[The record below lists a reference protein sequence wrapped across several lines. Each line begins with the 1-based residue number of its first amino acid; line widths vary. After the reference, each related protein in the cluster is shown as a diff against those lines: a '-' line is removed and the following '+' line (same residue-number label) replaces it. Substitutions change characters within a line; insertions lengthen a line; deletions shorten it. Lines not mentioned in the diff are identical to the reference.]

1 MFYYYYDW
9 TYILVLIGVVLSL
22 LASAKVKSTFARY
35 SNVRSYSGMTGR
47 DAAEKILHRNGIYD
61 VQIIHISGNLTDH
74 YNPTNKTLA
83 LSDPV
88 YHSTSVAAIGVAAH
102 ECGHAVQ
109 HQVGYAPLSV
119 RSALVPAAN
128 FGSMISWPLII
139 IGLMFNGQMSA
150 MLINLG
156 ILLFS
161 LAVLFQIVTLPVE
174 FNASHRAVNVLET
187 AGMLHPEEISGVKKV
202 LGAAALTYV
211 ASGAYS
217 HKILGEVLSKYQY
230 LEKKERAFITRVTEG
245 TLEHLIEI
253 DYILDQFSKVKV
265 KKMKPV
271 IRNILRS
278 GVYQLKYMDSVPDHA
293 VCSEAVKLAV
303 RKGFSGLKGYVN
315 GVLRSVARGLDTLD
329 YPQEGIEALSIQY
342 SIPTWILRL
351 WEKSYGEEVTR
362 TMAADFLKERP
373 VTIRCCQNKV
383 TPEQLKKELE
393 QEGVTVQEHP
403 YLPYA
408 FFISG
413 YDYLESLDCFWKGWF
428 TVQDV
433 SSMLVAEL
441 AAPEAGNKIVDI
453 CAAPGGKSLHI
464 AEKLWITDRN
474 EAKKGE
480 VEARDLTEY
489 KVGLIEEN
497 IARMELENIHAVCRD
512 ATVPDEAWKEK
523 ADIVLADLPCSG
535 LGVFGKKP
543 DLKYRVK
550 EEDLK
555 ELAGLQRKILE
566 NAQAM
571 VKKGGTLLYSTCTI
585 DPVENEENVHW
596 FLKKYPQF
604 SLDSIKEKLCPQ
616 LAESVEEEG
625 CIQLLPG
632 IHCSDGFFIARLKK
646 NGEN

>member
-1 MFYYYYDW
+1 M
-9 TYILVLIGVVLSL
+9 
-22 LASAKVKSTFARY
+22 
-35 SNVRSYSGMTGR
+35 
-47 DAAEKILHRNGIYD
+47 
-61 VQIIHISGNLTDH
+61 
-74 YNPTNKTLA
+74 
-83 LSDPV
+83 
-88 YHSTSVAAIGVAAH
+88 
-102 ECGHAVQ
+102 
-109 HQVGYAPLSV
+109 
-119 RSALVPAAN
+119 
-128 FGSMISWPLII
+128 
-139 IGLMFNGQMSA
+139 
-150 MLINLG
+150 
-156 ILLFS
+156 
-161 LAVLFQIVTLPVE
+161 
-174 FNASHRAVNVLET
+174 
-187 AGMLHPEEISGVKKV
+187 
-202 LGAAALTYV
+202 
-211 ASGAYS
+211 
-217 HKILGEVLSKYQY
+217 
-230 LEKKERAFITRVTEG
+230 
-245 TLEHLIEI
+245 
-253 DYILDQFSKVKV
+253 
-265 KKMKPV
+265 
-271 IRNILRS
+271 
-278 GVYQLKYMDSVPDHA
+278 
-293 VCSEAVKLAV
+293 
-303 RKGFSGLKGYVN
+303 N

-585 DPVENEENVHW
+585 DPMENEENVHW

-604 SLDSIKEKLCPQ
+604 SLNSIREKLCPQ

>member
-1 MFYYYYDW
+1 M
-9 TYILVLIGVVLSL
+9 
-22 LASAKVKSTFARY
+22 
-35 SNVRSYSGMTGR
+35 GR
-47 DAAEKILHRNGIYD
+47 
-61 VQIIHISGNLTDH
+61 
-74 YNPTNKTLA
+74 
-83 LSDPV
+83 
-88 YHSTSVAAIGVAAH
+88 
-102 ECGHAVQ
+102 
-109 HQVGYAPLSV
+109 QVNEREIV
-119 RSALVPAAN
+119 
-128 FGSMISWPLII
+128 
-139 IGLMFNGQMSA
+139 
-150 MLINLG
+150 
-156 ILLFS
+156 
-161 LAVLFQIVTLPVE
+161 LAVL
-174 FNASHRAVNVLET
+174 
-187 AGMLHPEEISGVKKV
+187 MEI
-202 LGAAALTYV
+202 TEN
-211 ASGAYS
+211 GAYS

-351 WEKSYGEEVTR
+351 WEKSYVEEVTR
-362 TMAADFLKERP
+362 TIAADFLKERP

-523 ADIVLADLPCSG
+523 ADIVLADL
-535 LGVFGKKP
+535 
-543 DLKYRVK
+543 
-550 EEDLK
+550 
-555 ELAGLQRKILE
+555 E

-585 DPVENEENVHW
+585 DPMENEENVHW

-604 SLDSIKEKLCPQ
+604 SLNSIREKLCPQ

>member
-1 MFYYYYDW
+1 M
-9 TYILVLIGVVLSL
+9 
-22 LASAKVKSTFARY
+22 
-35 SNVRSYSGMTGR
+35 GR
-47 DAAEKILHRNGIYD
+47 
-61 VQIIHISGNLTDH
+61 
-74 YNPTNKTLA
+74 
-83 LSDPV
+83 
-88 YHSTSVAAIGVAAH
+88 
-102 ECGHAVQ
+102 
-109 HQVGYAPLSV
+109 QVNEREIV
-119 RSALVPAAN
+119 
-128 FGSMISWPLII
+128 
-139 IGLMFNGQMSA
+139 
-150 MLINLG
+150 
-156 ILLFS
+156 
-161 LAVLFQIVTLPVE
+161 LAVL
-174 FNASHRAVNVLET
+174 
-187 AGMLHPEEISGVKKV
+187 MEI
-202 LGAAALTYV
+202 TEN
-211 ASGAYS
+211 GAYS

-393 QEGVTVQEHP
+393 QEGVTVQ
-403 YLPYA
+403 
-408 FFISG
+408 
-413 YDYLESLDCFWKGWF
+413 
-428 TVQDV
+428 DV

-585 DPVENEENVHW
+585 DPMENEENVHW

-604 SLDSIKEKLCPQ
+604 SLNSIREKLCPQ